1 MREEELTKEIDNL
14 TVKIDKFTEDLDKE
28 IKKAKIINRVLAS
41 TVGILYSFIF
51 FSFLQIGC
59 QNFPQ
64 MQSLPFCVVK

>member
-14 TVKIDKFTEDLDKE
+14 TVKIDKFTEELDKE

-41 TVGILYSFIF
+41 TVGILYSLIF
-51 FSFLQIGC
+51 FSFIQIGC

-64 MQSLPFCVVK
+64 MQSLPICVVK